1 MIDLCYPW
9 ACFPTKC
16 QDEKENTLLNTEHF
30 VVDADAVG
38 GHGAG
43 SSVLPSF
50 PGTARQEKVE
60 DNLETEDSNSS
71 VKKVE
76 EDLGYSTLQAAGSSS
91 QGSVVLDGQ
100 HDFALACGQ
109 PSDFCGDT
117 KVGLAQEPTGQ
128 SGSQE
133 HSESDCPAGTEK
145 EAKKEQTKKASSGV
159 AGAPYRQEEIG
170 PAPQQSRG
178 APASSA
184 AQNSYK
190 GSSVLESRGSCD
202 VAKGKTSLPVKK
214 KQRTFYSAEQ
224 LEELEKMFQEDH
236 YPDSE
241 KRRQIAAMVGVT
253 PQRILVWFQNRR
265 AKWRKLQKLSVKGN
279 KNPAS
284 ALSFPY
290 GTEGYGAPPLPVPPL
305 PDAAGDQPAVLG
317 GDPGAG
323 NSSSLLSTHPGS
335 PTSASASQCDK
346 HSVTVSVLFTA
357 SSVAGMV
364 APCEAQAQS
373 KALPQLHFNSSGV
386 ECFPSFPSPPPIR
399 RASLPLSLAF
409 NPHSHN
415 VPLMLDTP
423 SSQCSLAS
431 QENGSREA
439 FSYGVQNQGFSS
451 PVSCPYPE
459 QLEPAD
465 NLETTYCQYSSQEG
479 ICQLSQFCHEGH
491 LASNMFSS
499 DHLPPPTPLE
509 SNPAFPDL
517 PGNSGAITYG
527 ATQDYVQNH
536 TGGPLM
542 AQQTNGNSDVP
553 AYPAVSWNDFYVQG
567 APFSNQLHSQMP
579 FPSMAG
585 GQYFTEPYL
594 LQVPNGTVLES
605 MPQTGKQKGVTPPE
619 ISSYQSYQTEPELAA
634 PTEKQDV
641 ESSSKKGETV
651 VGRPTN
657 TEQCNTLQR
666 RAAPLRQVTV
676 GEKEEPARI
685 TQETFVLPRGQ
696 RPEAFRNIDEIVQKA
711 QVSQQPGKQG
721 TEAKFT
727 YNFYQAHGINSSR
740 RITQDTEDTRF
751 TNTIP
756 RKRPS
761 NCFQQATMMWSSPRA
776 KDQLAKHTLISG

>member
-1 MIDLCYPW
+1 MGCE
-9 ACFPTKC
+9 C

-50 PGTARQEKVE
+50 PGTATQEKVE
-60 DNLETEDSNSS
+60 DNLGIEDRNSS

-91 QGSVVLDGQ
+91 QGSMVLDGQ
-100 HDFALACGQ
+100 HEFASARGQ
-109 PSDFCGDT
+109 PSDFCDDT
-117 KVGLAQEPTGQ
+117 KVELAQEPTGQ

-145 EAKKEQTKKASSGV
+145 EAKKEETKKASVGV
-159 AGAPYRQEEIG
+159 AGAPCRQEEMG
-170 PAPQQSRG
+170 PAPQRSRG
-178 APASSA
+178 APASNA

-241 KRRQIAAMVGVT
+241 KRREIAAVVGVT

-265 AKWRKLQKLSVKGN
+265 AKWRKLQKLSIKGN
-279 KNPAS
+279 EKYPAS

-290 GTEGYGAPPLPVPPL
+290 GTEGYGAPPLPVSPL
-305 PDAAGDQPAVLG
+305 PDAAGDQPALLE

-335 PTSASASQCDK
+335 PTSAS
-346 HSVTVSVLFTA
+346 A

-373 KALPQLHFNSSGV
+373 KALPQLHFNSSGG
-386 ECFPSFPSPPPIR
+386 ECFPSFSSPPPIR

-409 NPHSHN
+409 NPHGHN
-415 VPLMLDTP
+415 VPLMLDPP

-465 NLETTYCQYSSQEG
+465 NLEATYCQYNSQGG
-479 ICQLSQFCHEGH
+479 ICQLSQFCHQGH
-491 LASNMFSS
+491 LASNMFSG

-509 SNPAFPDL
+509 SHPPFPDL
-517 PGNSGAITYG
+517 PDNSGAITYG

-542 AQQTNGNSDVP
+542 AQQPNGNSADIP
-553 AYPAVSWNDFYVQG
+553 AYPAVPWNDFYVQG

-579 FPSMAG
+579 YSSMAG

-594 LQVPNGTVLES
+594 LQVPSGTVLES

-634 PTEKQDV
+634 PTEKKDV

-651 VGRPTN
+651 V
-657 TEQCNTLQR
+657 E
-666 RAAPLRQVTV
+666 A
-676 GEKEEPARI
+676 KEE
-685 TQETFVLPRGQ
+685 
-696 RPEAFRNIDEIVQKA
+696 
-711 QVSQQPGKQG
+711 
-721 TEAKFT
+721 
-727 YNFYQAHGINSSR
+727 
-740 RITQDTEDTRF
+740 
-751 TNTIP
+751 TN
-756 RKRPS
+756 
-761 NCFQQATMMWSSPRA
+761 
-776 KDQLAKHTLISG
+776 D

>member
-1 MIDLCYPW
+1 MGMW
-9 ACFPTKC
+9 GGVWGFFFPHFCLVEC
-16 QDEKENTLLNTEHF
+16 QDEKENMLLNTEHF

-60 DNLETEDSNSS
+60 DNLGIEDRNSS

-76 EDLGYSTLQAAGSSS
+76 EDLGYSTLQATESSS
-91 QGSVVLDGQ
+91 QGSLVLDSQ
-100 HDFALACGQ
+100 HNFASAHGQ

-117 KVGLAQEPTGQ
+117 KDGLAQEPTGQ

-159 AGAPYRQEEIG
+159 AGAPCRQEEIG
-170 PAPQQSRG
+170 PAPQQSTG
-178 APASSA
+178 APASNE
-184 AQNSYK
+184 AQNSFK

-202 VAKGKTSLPVKK
+202 VAKGKKSLPVKK
-214 KQRTFYSAEQ
+214 KPRTYYSAEQ

-236 YPDSE
+236 YPDNE
-241 KRRQIAAMVGVT
+241 KRREIAAVVGVT

-265 AKWRKLQKLSVKGN
+265 AKWRKLQKLSVKGS
-279 KNPAS
+279 KKYPAS
-284 ALSFPY
+284 ALSVPFR
-290 GTEGYGAPPLPVPPL
+290 TEGYGAPPLPGPPL

-335 PTSASASQCDK
+335 STSAS
-346 HSVTVSVLFTA
+346 A

-373 KALPQLHFNSSGV
+373 KALPQLPFNSSGV

-409 NPHSHN
+409 NPHSHI

-431 QENGSREA
+431 QENGSGEA
-439 FSYGVQNQGFSS
+439 FSYGVRNQGFSS
-451 PVSCPYPE
+451 PISCPYPE

-465 NLETTYCQYSSQEG
+465 NLEATYCQYSSQGG
-479 ICQLSQFCHEGH
+479 ICQLSQFCHQGQ

-509 SNPAFPDL
+509 SHPAFPDL
-517 PGNSGAITYG
+517 SGNSGAITYG

-536 TGGPLM
+536 MGGPVM
-542 AQQTNGNSDVP
+542 AQQPNGNSGDIP
-553 AYPAVSWNDFYVQG
+553 AYAAVPWSDFYVQG
-567 APFSNQLHSQMP
+567 DPFSNQLHSQMP
-579 FPSMAG
+579 FSSMAE
-585 GQYFTEPYL
+585 GQYITEPYL
-594 LQVPNGTVLES
+594 HQVPNGTVLEP
-605 MPQTGKQKGVTPPE
+605 MPQTGKQKEMTPTE
-619 ISSYQSYQTEPELAA
+619 LNSYQSYQTEPELAA
-634 PTEKQDV
+634 PTEKKDV
-641 ESSSKKGETV
+641 ESSSKKIETV
-651 VGRPTN
+651 VGKQLVVFL
-657 TEQCNTLQR
+657 EKEW
-666 RAAPLRQVTV
+666 
-676 GEKEEPARI
+676 GEKR
-685 TQETFVLPRGQ
+685 VPR
-696 RPEAFRNIDEIVQKA
+696 
-711 QVSQQPGKQG
+711 QQ
-721 TEAKFT
+721 
-727 YNFYQAHGINSSR
+727 
-740 RITQDTEDTRF
+740 
-751 TNTIP
+751 
-756 RKRPS
+756 
-761 NCFQQATMMWSSPRA
+761 
-776 KDQLAKHTLISG
+776 